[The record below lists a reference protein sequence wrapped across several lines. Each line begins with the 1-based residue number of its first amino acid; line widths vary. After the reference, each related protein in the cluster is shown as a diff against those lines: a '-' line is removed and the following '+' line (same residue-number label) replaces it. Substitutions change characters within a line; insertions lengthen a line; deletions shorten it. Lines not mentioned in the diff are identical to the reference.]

1 MTAIAKPALKPAN
14 PHFSSG
20 PCAKRPGWT
29 LQALDK
35 AFLGRSHR
43 AKEGRAR
50 LKPGGLRNV
59 GSLAGVVQDANGKPW
74 VMVAIVNHEQ
84 PRRGRE
90 AINAL
95 VEWIAKSGAR
105 ARR

>member
-1 MTAIAKPALKPAN
+1 MSMPLAGVDTTRFKSTPA
-14 PHFSSG
+14 
-20 PCAKRPGWT
+20 
-29 LQALDK
+29 
-35 AFLGRSHR
+35 
-43 AKEGRAR
+43 EGRAR

-105 ARR
+105 AKR